1 VAARDLNEVE
11 IVQNAALGSVLLW
24 RFASGFQETAYAG
37 APLPLLYLVLPICLQ
52 RTSLD
57 SVIRTRRNSGLALF
71 VARLGEGRED
81 LYAIHT
87 RALALR
93 QLSTESLVV
102 GVNAELLTLD
112 YHEALVRANT
122 RSAPLLP
129 ERLKS
134 MWDAAERLGHW
145 CATVS
150 FPQTAALL
158 KVNF

>member
-1 VAARDLNEVE
+1 MAVRDLNECE

-24 RFASGFQETAYAG
+24 RFASGFQGTAHAG
-37 APLPLLYLVLPICLQ
+37 APLPLLFLVLPICFQ

-57 SVIRTRRNSGLALF
+57 SVARTRRNSGLALF
-71 VARLGEGRED
+71 VARLGEVRED
-81 LYAIHT
+81 LLAIHT

-93 QLSTESLVV
+93 QLSTDSLVV
-102 GVNAELLTLD
+102 GVSAGLLTLD
-112 YHEALVRANT
+112 YRQAFVRANT
-122 RSAPLLP
+122 RSDPILP
-129 ERLKS
+129 ERLKP

-150 FPQTAALL
+150 LSQTATLL